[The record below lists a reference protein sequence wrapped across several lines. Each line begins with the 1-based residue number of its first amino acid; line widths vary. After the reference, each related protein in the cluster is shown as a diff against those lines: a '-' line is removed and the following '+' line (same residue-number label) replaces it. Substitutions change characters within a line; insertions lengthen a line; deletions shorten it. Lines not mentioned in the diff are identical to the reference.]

1 MSISLMSAEA
11 IASSDLF
18 AELSGVTLDVKNKCN
33 YEAGMTLLPNL
44 SAAQLRRAVG
54 IKEQI
59 EKLEADLNRLLGASG
74 ATSFRRSSG
83 RRNLSPEARERI
95 AAAQRKRWA
104 QYRKAAK

>member
-1 MSISLMSAEA
+1 
-11 IASSDLF
+11 
-18 AELSGVTLDVKNKCN
+18 
-33 YEAGMTLLPNL
+33 MTLQNL

-59 EKLEADLNRLLGASG
+59 EKLEVDLNRLLGTSG
-74 ATSFRRSSG
+74 ANSFRGNSG

-104 QYRKAAK
+104 AYRKAK

>member
-1 MSISLMSAEA
+1 MP
-11 IASSDLF
+11 
-18 AELSGVTLDVKNKCN
+18 LSGS
-33 YEAGMTLLPNL
+33 MTLLPNL
-44 SAAQLRRAVG
+44 TAAQLRRAVG

-59 EKLEADLNRLLGASG
+59 EKLEADLNRILGSSGAS
-74 ATSFRRSSG
+74 SFRGSSG